1 MCLIHEIFNHINWLF
16 RCFLERVVSVSPSP
30 DPLPRCSTLSIRC
43 GPVVAVSPGEVPGW
57 ICREVLKFCPTQQF
71 SFGESFFWV
80 RTSPKLWVLWAVGR
94 VKCLSDLVTRT
105 VLLLMICILFF
116 SKFGWQF
123 QSSLILKRTMYYGS
137 QQNPNRSIQDVR
149 FFRTLKTPTKN
160 SCFSAILALS
170 LEVDATLKKL
180 LEHNAYKTQTHKS
193 TNIHRIFTHLGM
205 FINHAI

>member
-1 MCLIHEIFNHINWLF
+1 MFFGTRCIRISLTGSVAPLF
-16 RCFLERVVSVSPSP
+16 HSF
-30 DPLPRCSTLSIRC
+30 DPLRTGCCCFTRWSTWMDLQGSF
-43 GPVVAVSPGEVPGW
+43 
-57 ICREVLKFCPTQQF
+57 EVLPHPTIQLWRIV
-71 SFGESFFWV
+71 FWV

-137 QQNPNRSIQDVR
+137 QQNPNRSIQDCR